1 MTTTLEYLRTEKR
14 DEILALAQQHGVKD
28 VRVFGSVVR
37 EEDTDES
44 DIDFLIRLNKGRNLD
59 DWFDFWDNL
68 EDLLGKE
75 VDVLQEKNLHWYIKP
90 QILAEAQPL

>member
-44 DIDFLIRLNKGRNLD
+44 DIDFLIELNQGGKLGN
-59 DWFDFWDNL
+59 WFDFWDDL
-68 EDLLGKE
+68 ENLLGRD
-75 VDVLQEKNLHWYIKP
+75 VDVVQEKSLHWFIKP
-90 QILAEAQPL
+90 QVLAEAQML

>member
-14 DEILALAQQHGVKD
+14 DEILALARQHGVKD

-44 DIDFLIRLNKGRNLD
+44 DIDFLIRLNTGRNLD

-75 VDVLQEKNLHWYIKP
+75 VDVLQEKSLHWYIKP